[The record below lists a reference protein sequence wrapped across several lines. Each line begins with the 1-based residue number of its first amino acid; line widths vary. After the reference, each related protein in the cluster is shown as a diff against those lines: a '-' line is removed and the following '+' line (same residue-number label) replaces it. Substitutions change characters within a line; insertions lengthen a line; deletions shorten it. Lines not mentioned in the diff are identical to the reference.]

1 MNTLKNIALGFCV
14 ILCIG
19 TLLHNQPV
27 WAETTETAQVCV
39 DLRDETGKPL
49 KDKSGKVKQKCRT
62 MKKHEKLEGTKVPE
76 KK

>member
-1 MNTLKNIALGFCV
+1 MSIMKHLLVGFCL

-19 TLLHNQPV
+19 TLTHNQPV
-27 WAETTETAQVCV
+27 WAETKQVCV
-39 DLRDETGKPL
+39 DV
-49 KDKSGKVKQKCRT
+49 KDKAGQPVKDKAGKVKQTCKT

>member
-1 MNTLKNIALGFCV
+1 MNTMKHAALGFCL

-19 TLLHNQPV
+19 TLTYNTPT
-27 WAETTETAQVCV
+27 WAETKQVCV
-39 DLRDETGKPL
+39 DV
-49 KDKSGKVKQKCRT
+49 KDKNGEPVKDKAGKVKQTCKT